1 MDQKD
6 RYYKAYVEILEKE
19 LIPAMGCTE
28 PVALACCAAKAR
40 AVLGEMP
47 NKVLIETSGNIIKNV
62 KSVIVPNTNG
72 KKGIEAAAAIGI
84 IAGREDAGLEVLS
97 LVTEEQKAEL
107 SEYMK
112 QTEFCVKQAESDL
125 LLDIII
131 KVYGSNGQAIVRI
144 ANSHTN
150 VVYVEKDG
158 TVLLDKGIEERAE
171 EDLQDYSLLT
181 VQGICQFARTVDLY
195 DVKAVLDRQIAY
207 NTAISEEGLKGNYGA
222 NIGSVLLESYGDDI
236 RNRAKAKAAAGA
248 DARMNGC
255 EMPVIINSGSGNQGM
270 TASLPV
276 IEYAEEL
283 RAEKDKLYRALV
295 ISNLTAIHLKTGIG
309 KLSAYCGAVSAGAG
323 AGAGIAYLRG
333 GDYEEIAHT
342 IVNALA
348 ITSGIICDGAKASCA
363 AKIATA
369 VDAGIFGYDMYLK
382 GQQFYGGDGVVSVGV
397 ENTIR
402 NIGRLGKDGM
412 RETDKEI
419 LDIMTCVD

>member
-1 MDQKD
+1 MEQNS
-6 RYYKAYVEILEKE
+6 RCYQAYVAILNKE
-19 LIPAMGCTE
+19 LVPAMGCTE
-28 PVALACCAAKAR
+28 PIALAYCAAKAR
-40 AVLGEMP
+40 AILGEMP
-47 NKVLIETSGNIIKNV
+47 QKVLIETSGNIIKNV
-62 KSVIVPNTNG
+62 KSVIVPNTSG

-84 IAGREDAGLEVLS
+84 TAGNEDAGLEVLS
-97 LVTEEQKAEL
+97 HVTEEQKAEL
-107 SEYMK
+107 SEYMDH
-112 QTEFCVKQAESDL
+112 TEFYVKQAESDL

-131 KVYGSNGQAIVRI
+131 KVYKGSSHATVRI

-150 VVYVEKDG
+150 VIYIEKDG
-158 TVLLDKGIEERAE
+158 SVLLDKGIEEQAE
-171 EDLQDYSLLT
+171 EDLPEYSLLT
-181 VQGICQFARTVDLY
+181 VQDICKFARAVDLE
-195 DVKAVLDRQIAY
+195 DVKPVLDRQIAY
-207 NTAISEEGLKGNYGA
+207 NTAISEEGLRGNYGA
-222 NIGSVLLESYGDDI
+222 NIGSVLLETYGDDI

-283 RAEKDKLYRALV
+283 QAEKDKLYRALV

-309 KLSAYCGAVSAGAG
+309 RLSAYCGAVSAGAG